1 MSDKI
6 RVLIVDDNQNFCT
19 ILSEHISE
27 QDDLEVVG
35 IANNGLKAV
44 ELIKETMPDIVVLDI
59 IMPHLDGLGVLEKVR
74 ELDLIDKIKFIILS
88 AVGQD
93 NITRR
98 AINLGAT
105 YYVIK
110 PFDFDLFIDRL
121 RQLSKSRSKGDEPA
135 LNLDGRVGAN
145 SGSEFTTIDAR
156 ITEVLHKIG
165 VPPHIK
171 GFQYIREAITMVYK
185 DSSCLSKVTK
195 IIYPGIAEK
204 FDTTA
209 SRVERAIRNAIEI
222 AVNRGNPDY
231 IEKYFGHSLSGK
243 KNKLTNSEFIA
254 LVAEKLRMEDS
265 KTS

>member
-1 MSDKI
+1 MSEKI

-27 QDDLEVVG
+27 QEDLEVVG

-44 ELIKETMPDIVVLDI
+44 DLIKETMPDIVVLDI
-59 IMPHLDGLGVLEKVR
+59 IMPHLDGLGVLEKVG
-74 ELDLIDKIKFIILS
+74 ELELIDKMKFIILS

-121 RQLSKSRSKGDEPA
+121 RQLSKTRQKSD
-135 LNLDGRVGAN
+135 
-145 SGSEFTTIDAR
+145 SEMAQGGEINPGNAKSEYVSIDAR
-156 ITEVLHKIG
+156 ITEILHKIG

-171 GFQYIREAITMVYK
+171 GFQYIREAILMVYE
-185 DSSCLSKVTK
+185 DANCLSKVTK

-222 AVNRGNPDY
+222 AVNRGNPEY
-231 IEKYFGHSLSGK
+231 IQIYFGHTLSGK
-243 KNKLTNSEFIA
+243 KNKLTNSEFVA

-265 KTS
+265 K

>member
-1 MSDKI
+1 MSEKI

-27 QDDLEVVG
+27 QEDLEVVG

-44 ELIKETMPDIVVLDI
+44 DLIKETMPDIVVLDI

-74 ELDLIDKIKFIILS
+74 ELELIDKIKFIILS

-121 RQLSKSRSKGDEPA
+121 RQLSKAKPKSEDNANELGLQSAPA
-135 LNLDGRVGAN
+135 
-145 SGSEFTTIDAR
+145 EFASIDAR

-171 GFQYIREAITMVYK
+171 GFQYIREAILMVYE
-185 DSSCLSKVTK
+185 DANCLSKVTK

-231 IEKYFGHSLSGK
+231 IQKYFGHSLTAK

-265 KTS
+265 RTN

>member
-1 MSDKI
+1 MSKKI

-19 ILSEHISE
+19 ILNEHIKE
-27 QDDLEVVG
+27 QDDFEVVG
-35 IANNGLKAV
+35 IAHNGLKAV
-44 ELIKETMPDIVVLDI
+44 ELIKETVPDIVVLDI
-59 IMPHLDGLGVLEKVR
+59 IMPHLDGLGVLEEVG
-74 ELDLIDKIKFIILS
+74 ELGLIDKIKFIILS

-121 RQLSKSRSKGDEPA
+121 RQLSKSSKSKKEGEDISSRSIS
-135 LNLDGRVGAN
+135 AN
-145 SGSEFTTIDAR
+145 AQEFTSIDAR
-156 ITEVLHKIG
+156 VTEVLHKIG

-171 GFQYIREAITMVYK
+171 GFQYIREAIQMVYE
-185 DSSCLSKVTK
+185 DSNCLNKVTK

-222 AVNRGNPDY
+222 SINRGNPEY
-231 IEKYFGHSLSGK
+231 IEAYFGHTLTGK
-243 KNKLTNSEFIA
+243 KTKLTNSEFIA

-265 KTS
+265 RTS

>member
-1 MSDKI
+1 MSEKI

-19 ILSEHISE
+19 ILSEHIGE

-44 ELIKETMPDIVVLDI
+44 ELIRETMPDIVVLDI

-121 RQLSKSRSKGDEPA
+121 RQLSKSRPKGEEEG
-135 LNLDGRVGAN
+135 LGSNSNMNAN
-145 SGSEFTTIDAR
+145 VSEFTTIDAR

-171 GFQYIREAITMVYK
+171 GFQYIREAITMVYE
-185 DSSCLSKVTK
+185 DANCLSKVTK

-231 IEKYFGHSLSGK
+231 IQKYFGHSLTGK

-265 KTS
+265 RGN

>member
-1 MSDKI
+1 MSNKI

-19 ILSEHISE
+19 ILSEHIGE
-27 QDDLEVVG
+27 QPDFEVVG

-44 ELIKETMPDIVVLDI
+44 EQIREKRPDIVVLDI

-74 ELDLIDKIKFIILS
+74 EMGLIDEIKFIILS

-121 RQLSKSRSKGDEPA
+121 RQLSSTKVQSNGGNNASAEGEM
-135 LNLDGRVGAN
+135 DGQLSSN
-145 SGSEFTTIDAR
+145 FTSLEAQ
-156 ITEVLHKIG
+156 ITDIINKIG

-171 GFQYIREAITMVYK
+171 GFQYLREAISMVYT
-185 DSSCLSKVTK
+185 DVNCLSKVTK
-195 IIYPGIAEK
+195 QIYPGIADK
-204 FDTTA
+204 FSTTP

-222 AVNRGNPDY
+222 SITRGNEDV
-231 IEKYFGHSLSGK
+231 IQQLFGLTLTNKKGK
-243 KNKLTNSEFIA
+243 ITNSEFIA
-254 LVAEKLRMEDS
+254 IVADRLRMENSD
-265 KTS
+265 T

>member
-1 MSDKI
+1 MNNKI

-19 ILSEHISE
+19 ILSEHIGE
-27 QDDLEVVG
+27 QPDFEVVG

-44 ELIKETMPDIVVLDI
+44 EQIREKRPDIVVLDI

-74 ELDLIDKIKFIILS
+74 EMGLIDDIKFIILS

-121 RQLSKSRSKGDEPA
+121 RQLSSSKAQVAAGGENGVHA
-135 LNLDGRVGAN
+135 SASTLTSN
-145 SGSEFTTIDAR
+145 FTSLEAQ
-156 ITEVLHKIG
+156 ITDMINQIG

-171 GFQYIREAITMVYK
+171 GFQYLREAISMVYH
-185 DSSCLSKVTK
+185 DVNCLSKVTK
-195 IIYPGIAEK
+195 QIYPGIAEK
-204 FDTTA
+204 FSTTP

-222 AVNRGNPDY
+222 SIARGNESV
-231 IEKYFGHSLSGK
+231 IQQLFGLTLANKNGK
-243 KNKLTNSEFIA
+243 ITNSEFIA
-254 LVAEKLRMEDS
+254 IVADRLRMENS
-265 KTS
+265 ATS

>member
-1 MSDKI
+1 MSEKI

-19 ILSEHISE
+19 ILSEHIGE

-74 ELDLIDKIKFIILS
+74 ELDLIDQIKFIILS

-121 RQLSKSRSKGDEPA
+121 RQLSKSKSKSENEEISGKELGMGAPA
-135 LNLDGRVGAN
+135 
-145 SGSEFTTIDAR
+145 SEFASIDAR

-171 GFQYIREAITMVYK
+171 GFQYIREAILMVYE
-185 DSSCLSKVTK
+185 DSNCLSKVTK

-222 AVNRGNPDY
+222 AINRGNPDY
-231 IEKYFGHSLSGK
+231 IQKYFGHSLSAK

-265 KTS
+265 RSN

>member
-1 MSDKI
+1 MSEKI

-44 ELIKETMPDIVVLDI
+44 DLIKETMPDIVVLDI

-121 RQLSKSRSKGDEPA
+121 RQLSKSRSKNEE
-135 LNLDGRVGAN
+135 DGLRPESNINN
-145 SGSEFTTIDAR
+145 SSVSEFTSIDAR

-171 GFQYIREAITMVYK
+171 GFQYIREAITMVYE
-185 DSSCLSKVTK
+185 DSNCLSKVTK

-231 IEKYFGHSLSGK
+231 IQQYFGHSLTGK

-265 KTS
+265 RSN